1 MRLSRGLLLYIGTT
15 AAIAAVVLV
24 IAWGRHPELPHGL
37 QWYYT
42 LILTALIVIARQFPL
57 PVSRKTKIIADAPA
71 TIAAVV
77 LLPAPFAIT
86 ACVIGKAVGQII
98 ARQHPVQNLFNS
110 SVQAITA
117 GLGVWVFSALGSAS
131 LPGYLGGNGAPFAG
145 AAIVLWTANAA
156 LIEGIVSV
164 QLRHPPFVPFRG
176 WRSTHLMSIQHD
188 SALFMLGAIA
198 AAASGD
204 HPWVLAALALPT
216 AVFYRSLHDFQLA
229 SEAEAR
235 AEASR
240 ARLASIVE
248 AGTDAV
254 ITTDPRGR
262 LTDVSQV
269 GRRLLAL
276 DAEEDVTVFTLEDVF
291 PASDAIS
298 LRNEGIPSA
307 ARTGLWSSELTM
319 IGRQGEEIPVA
330 VIALAHRDASS
341 EIASYSFVARNITE
355 RRRSESALRQTQK
368 LESLGT
374 LAGGIAHDFNNLLMA
389 IMGFAGLLKRSSS
402 LGEADRDRVLL
413 IEEAA
418 RNGGDFTGRLLAFS
432 RGGLAH
438 IGPVDLRT
446 VISDTLRLAE
456 PTLQRRVTVST
467 SLPDQPVMVESDFTQ
482 LEQAILNIILNA
494 RDAMPDGGNLA
505 IRLWSEDD
513 YAFVAIKDNGIGMD
527 EATRLRIFEPF
538 YTTKP
543 TGAGTGLGLAMT
555 YGIVQ
560 GHRGQLTVESTPGVG
575 STFTIRL
582 PALKAVDGSLPVLED
597 DALQPAI
604 LVVDDDEMVR
614 RSLTATLSEL
624 GFHAI
629 GVASGADAV
638 AAIRANP
645 SRFLAVLLDLVM
657 PGMTGGE
664 TYRQINA
671 IRSDLPVIVCTGY
684 AADSQID
691 DEVKRRIAGLIQKPF
706 SAEKLESVL
715 RRIGVEPPVAPPE
728 AVSLDESEDGS
739 RSRPIRVVLVDDH
752 DIVRQALRSLLEGQ
766 SHIEVAGDFDNAR
779 VALKS
784 LKALD
789 ADVVLMDT
797 VMPSL
802 NGIDATRQFLQK
814 CPELRIILLSG
825 FVDEEQLRDAIRA
838 GASGYVA
845 KTADITELVEAIEAV
860 NNGRTYFSHSIAE
873 RFKLPQII
881 KDAAKPATARHEILT
896 PREREILQLIAE
908 GFSSQDIVDEL
919 GLSMKTVEVHR
930 YHLNK
935 KLNAHT
941 QSDLVRYAIRNGIV
955 RLETPPASP
964 RSKSGGVAA
973 KRN

>member
-1 MRLSRGLLLYIGTT
+1 MRLTRALRLYIGATV
-15 AAIAAVVLV
+15 AVAAVVLV
-24 IAWGRHPELPHGL
+24 VAWLRHPEPPRGL
-37 QWYYT
+37 QWYDT
-42 LILTALIVIARQFPL
+42 IILTALIVLARQFPL
-57 PVSRKTKIIADAPA
+57 SVSRKTKIIADAPA

-77 LLPAPFAIT
+77 LLPAPLAIG
-86 ACVIGKAVGQII
+86 ACVLGKALGQVIS
-98 ARQHPVQNLFNS
+98 RQHPVQNVFNS
-110 SVQAITA
+110 SLQAISA
-117 GLGVWVFSALGSAS
+117 GLGVWVFNGLDTAA
-131 LPGYLGGNGAPFAG
+131 LPGYLGGSVTPFIGAG
-145 AAIVLWTANAA
+145 IVLWSANAA
-156 LIEGIVSV
+156 LIEGIVSI
-164 QLRHPPFVPFRG
+164 QLRRRPFVPFRV
-176 WRSTHLMSIQHD
+176 WLSSHVMSMQHD
-188 SALFMLGAIA
+188 AALFMLGAIA
-198 AAASGD
+198 AAASIEY
-204 HPWVLAALALPT
+204 HWVLAALALPT
-216 AVFYRSLHDFQLA
+216 AMFYRSLRDFQRA

-248 AGTDAV
+248 AGTDAL

-262 LTDVSQV
+262 LLDVSQV

-276 DAEEDVTVFTLEDVF
+276 EPEEDVTSFTLEDVF
-291 PASDAIS
+291 PATDAIS
-298 LRNEGIPSA
+298 LRNEGIPA
-307 ARTGLWSSELTM
+307 AERTGLWSSELTM
-319 IGRQGEEIPVA
+319 LGRHSEEIPVA
-330 VIALAHRDASS
+330 VITLAHRDASG
-341 EIASYSFVARNITE
+341 EIASYSFVARNISE
-355 RRRSESALRQTQK
+355 RRRAEAALRQTQK

-402 LGEADRDRVLL
+402 LNEADRDRVLS

-418 RNGGDFTGRLLAFS
+418 RNGGDFTGRLLAFA
-432 RGGLAH
+432 RGGLAR

-467 SLPDQPVMVESDFTQ
+467 TLPDHPVMVESDFTQ
-482 LEQAILNIILNA
+482 LEQAILNILLNA
-494 RDAMPDGGNLA
+494 RDAMPDGGDMT
-505 IRLWSEDD
+505 IRLWTDCD
-513 YAFVAIKDNGIGMD
+513 NAFISVKDTGIGMD

-543 TGAGTGLGLAMT
+543 TGVGTGLGLAMT
-555 YGIVQ
+555 YGIIQ
-560 GHRGQLTVESTPGVG
+560 GHKGQLTVESAPGAG

-582 PALKAVDGSLPVLED
+582 PALKAVPHTPELVEED
-597 DALQPAI
+597 SRLPAI
-604 LVVDDDEMVR
+604 LVVDDDELVR
-614 RSLTATLSEL
+614 RSLTATLGDL
-624 GFHAI
+624 GFQAL
-629 GVASGADAV
+629 GVASGQEAV
-638 AAIRANP
+638 ATIKSDP

-728 AVSLDESEDGS
+728 AVALDESLE
-739 RSRPIRVVLVDDH
+739 RSGNRPIRVLLVDDH
-752 DIVRQALRSLLEGQ
+752 DVVRQALRSLLESQ
-766 SHIEVAGDFDNAR
+766 PHIQVVGDFDNAR
-779 VALKS
+779 VALKN
-784 LKALD
+784 LKALN

-825 FVDEEQLRDAIRA
+825 FVDEEQLRESVRA
-838 GASGYVA
+838 GACGYFA
-845 KTADITELVEAIEAV
+845 KTADITELIEAIETV
-860 NNGRTYFSHSIAE
+860 NSGRTYFSHSIAE
-873 RFKLPQII
+873 RFKLPQIL
-881 KDAAKPATARHEILT
+881 KEAAKPPAAKHEILT
-896 PREREILQLIAE
+896 PREREVLQLIAE

-935 KLNAHT
+935 KLNART

-964 RSKSGGVAA
+964 RAKSGGVAT
-973 KRN
+973 RRS